1 MTVKRGESNVSS
13 LFKLKGMR
21 KFLCSILSLV
31 LAASALSA
39 QKGSIEARSR
49 DDLLHK
55 LDMSVAYVLPEFT
68 DCQVHWLDGRMTASP
83 LNICAFD
90 NSARFIAGRDTM
102 IVRNIDNV
110 DFILSPDR
118 KFVYRDKMLLELL
131 RETPDLSLAEK
142 KRLRISEPKMEQGS
156 YGAIPASS
164 SARTT
169 TTDDYRLSESRSY
182 GRLVS
187 VDYSVS
193 WDYYLIDGEGNV
205 TKAGRK
211 AFLDVFPGME
221 DEIKAII
228 RQRKLKLDERDD
240 VLYLYDYCLNG
251 IK

>member
-1 MTVKRGESNVSS
+1 
-13 LFKLKGMR
+13 MR
-21 KFLCSILSLV
+21 KFLCLVLSLLLAVSV
-31 LAASALSA
+31 LFA
-39 QKGSIEARSR
+39 QKGSVEARSR

-55 LDMSVAYVLPEFT
+55 IEMPVAYVMPVFT
-68 DCQVHWLDGRMTASP
+68 ECEVHYLNGGVTMSTM
-83 LNICAFD
+83 NICSFD
-90 NSARFIAGRDTM
+90 NSARFISGRDTM
-102 IVRNIDNV
+102 IVKNIDRV

-118 KFVYRDKMLLELL
+118 KFVYRDGMLLELL
-131 RETPDLSLAEK
+131 RETPEVSLAEK

-182 GRLVS
+182 GRLVT

-193 WDYYLIDGEGNV
+193 WDYYLVDADGNV
-205 TKAGRK
+205 SKANRK
-211 AFLDVFPGME
+211 AFLETFPELKDGV
-221 DEIKAII
+221 KAII
-228 RQRKLKLDERDD
+228 RQRKLKFDNRDD